1 MAIGKNIKGI
11 TIEFSGDTTKLGK
24 AMESIRKDAKSVD
37 AQLKQVNNALKFNPK
52 NTELLAQKQQLLG
65 QKVDLTKNK
74 LNALREAQAKMDADP
89 SVDKTSQDYMELR
102 REIIVT
108 ESQLRNFTKQLK
120 EVENIKFTQV
130 GEGLQKI
137 GGKMQTVGKGM
148 TKYVTGPIVAA
159 GAAATAAF
167 NEVQK
172 GLNIVTQKTGAT
184 GEALAGMQESVKSI
198 AKTVPADF
206 ETIGAAVGEV
216 NTRFGLQGQELENL
230 SAQFVKFAKLNS
242 TDVSTSIDQVQKAM
256 TAFGVP
262 VEEASDMLD
271 LLNKVGQNTG
281 VSMDTLTQSLVT
293 NAPALQAMGF
303 TANQAA
309 TFLGQLEVSGVD
321 STKVMTGLQKAL
333 VNGAKAGKTMP
344 EVMSEIQQ
352 SIVGATSETDAMN
365 AATEIFGAKAGPA
378 IATAARN
385 GALDFDSLAS
395 SVTHAE
401 GSLNETF
408 ENTLTPAEKFQTTMN
423 ALKVTG
429 YEIANTVL
437 PMIQPV
443 LDKISTAVQ
452 NLAAKWKELSPET
465 QKMILIFAGIAAAI
479 GPVLIVIGKLATGIG
494 AIIKILPMLGSAFT
508 VLTGPVGLVIAAI
521 AAAIAIG
528 VLLYK
533 NWDKIK
539 EKAGKLKEYVIG
551 AFKALKE
558 GVKRLF
564 GDIKDAMIAPIEAAR
579 DAIKGIIKKI
589 KGFFDFDFKLP
600 DLKTPHFTIDPP
612 GWSIGDLLHGVI
624 PDLNV
629 DWYAKGGIFRS
640 PSVIGVGEAGP
651 EAVLPI
657 EKLQGM
663 LASMADSI
671 VNGILTGNQLQ
682 AAGTG
687 GEIVIKNYLYPSGP
701 QMGEQTVKMYDQYK
715 RILG

>member
-1 MAIGKNIKGI
+1 MAIGKNVKGI
-11 TIEFSGDTTKLGK
+11 TIEFQGDTTKLGK
-24 AMESIRKDAKSVD
+24 AMDSIRKDAKNVD
-37 AQLKQVNNALKFNPK
+37 TQLKQVNNALKFNPK

-65 QKVDLTKNK
+65 QKVDLTKDK

-89 SVDKTSQDYMELR
+89 SVDKTSQDYTELR

-108 ESQLRNFTKQLK
+108 ESQLKNFNKQLK

-167 NEVQK
+167 NEVK
-172 GLNIVTQKTGAT
+172 NGLNIVTQKTGAS
-184 GEALAGMQESVKSI
+184 GEALEKMHETVKQI
-198 AKTVPADF
+198 AKDVPSDF
-206 ETIGAAVGEV
+206 DTIGAAVGEV
-216 NTRFGLQGQELENL
+216 NTRFGSTGAELENL
-230 SAQFVKFAKLNS
+230 STAYVKFAKVNQVDVSDSIDSTQKALSAFGLSASDAGALLDRLTKVSQDTGAGVDSLTEGLIQNGTAFQQLGLNIDQS
-242 TDVSTSIDQVQKAM
+242 AVLMGQMEKSGANSETVMQGLRKALKNAAADGIPLNQALTDLQNTILNGTGSMDGLTAAYDLFGKSGDQIYGAVKAGTIDFTQLGAAATDVS
-256 TAFGVP
+256 GV
-262 VEEASDMLD
+262 LD
-271 LLNKVGQNTG
+271 
-281 VSMDTLTQSLVT
+281 S
-293 NAPALQAMGF
+293 
-303 TANQAA
+303 
-309 TFLGQLEVSGVD
+309 
-321 STKVMTGLQKAL
+321 
-333 VNGAKAGKTMP
+333 
-344 EVMSEIQQ
+344 
-352 SIVGATSETDAMN
+352 
-365 AATEIFGAKAGPA
+365 
-378 IATAARN
+378 
-385 GALDFDSLAS
+385 
-395 SVTHAE
+395 
-401 GSLNETF
+401 TF

-437 PMIQPV
+437 PMIQPA

-479 GPVLIVIGKLATGIG
+479 GPVLIIIGKLATGIG

-508 VLTGPVGLVIAAI
+508 FLTGPVGLVIAAI

-640 PSVIGVGEAGP
+640 PSIIGVGEAGA

-657 EKLQGM
+657 EKLQEM
-663 LASMADSI
+663 LANMADSI

-687 GEIVIKNYLYPSGP
+687 GEIKIVNYLYPNGP
-701 QMGEQTVKMYDQYK
+701 AMGEQTVRMYDQYK